1 LKGRILNKIYLTK
14 EEKYLIIF
22 LALCLFS
29 FLSVKVFNLKKIA
42 IEMESDTTQAI
53 IFPLDINSA
62 TYNQLLHIPGI
73 GPVMAQRI
81 IEYRDARGRFNDLQ
95 ELKEIKGIGDKKLE
109 QLQKYLKI

>member
-1 LKGRILNKIYLTK
+1 MKGGFLNKIYLTK

-42 IEMESDTTQAI
+42 IEVGSDTIQEVV
-53 IFPLDINSA
+53 FPLDINSA

-81 IEYRDARGRFNDLQ
+81 IEYRETHGRFNDLR
-95 ELKEIKGIGDKKLE
+95 ELREIKGIGDKKLK